1 MYILVKSANFD
12 NTLPAEYCFV
22 RAFVTLKLSEEP
34 NFYNLG

>member
-22 RAFVTLKLSEEP
+22 RAFVYLET
-34 NFYNLG
+34 F